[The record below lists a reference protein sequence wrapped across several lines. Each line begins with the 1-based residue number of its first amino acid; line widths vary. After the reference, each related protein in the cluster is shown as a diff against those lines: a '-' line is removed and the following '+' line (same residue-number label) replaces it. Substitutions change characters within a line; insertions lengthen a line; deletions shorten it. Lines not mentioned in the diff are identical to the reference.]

1 MRHSVALEAWN
12 EWRARV
18 GLASIDT
25 GSQRLLPLLWDNLRR
40 QGVDLDDPD
49 IRPLL
54 RSYRLTLT
62 INRLL
67 FQEISRQ
74 LRALHGAGFPTMLL
88 KGAALTVR
96 YYKDYGL
103 RPMGDFDVLIPTA
116 RTEDV
121 LRFLQTNGWDPEPR
135 SPEAFT
141 RPYRQVTHSHAF
153 HGNSN
158 WEFDLHWHVLDECC
172 QPDADEDF
180 WNGAVR
186 LDLDGVPT
194 AVLNPADQLL
204 HVCMHGVRW
213 NDIPPLRWVAD
224 AITVLR
230 ASEHAL
236 DWDRLIIQAEKRRLI
251 LPMRASLD
259 YLRTL
264 LEAPVPS
271 GVLERLG
278 NLPTSRLERFEHQ
291 YKTRPHWDRAFGYL
305 PVLWCKHSRLA
316 GDIGLPAKLWGFLP
330 FLQKY
335 WGRNTGGS
343 CSAFSC

>member
-88 KGAALTVR
+88 KGAALTVH

-121 LRFLQTNGWDPEPR
+121 LRFLQTNGWDPVAPLTRGIYAALSASHPFPCISRQQQLGIR
-135 SPEAFT
+135 S
-141 RPYRQVTHSHAF
+141 
-153 HGNSN
+153 
-158 WEFDLHWHVLDECC
+158 
-172 QPDADEDF
+172 
-180 WNGAVR
+180 
-186 LDLDGVPT
+186 
-194 AVLNPADQLL
+194 
-204 HVCMHGVRW
+204 
-213 NDIPPLRWVAD
+213 
-224 AITVLR
+224 
-230 ASEHAL
+230 AL
-236 DWDRLIIQAEKRRLI
+236 ACARRML
-251 LPMRASLD
+251 S
-259 YLRTL
+259 
-264 LEAPVPS
+264 
-271 GVLERLG
+271 
-278 NLPTSRLERFEHQ
+278 
-291 YKTRPHWDRAFGYL
+291 
-305 PVLWCKHSRLA
+305 A
-316 GDIGLPAKLWGFLP
+316 GC
-330 FLQKY
+330 
-335 WGRNTGGS
+335 R
-343 CSAFSC
+343 